1 MIHSCV
7 GWSSGSPARKRCLRL
22 DRSYLCMY
30 AGSAFFKTRAAVG
43 AENMTLTLY
52 FSTICHQMPG
62 SGRRGVPSY
71 MMVHIPAIN
80 GP

>member
-1 MIHSCV
+1 LS
-7 GWSSGSPARKRCLRL
+7 
-22 DRSYLCMY
+22 
-30 AGSAFFKTRAAVG
+30 TRAAVG

-62 SGRRGVPSY
+62 SGRSGVPSY
-71 MMVHIPAIN
+71 MIVHMPPIS